1 LGLGGG
7 VAGGLAAGRDDV
19 AALVLLSPALDW
31 PELAARIPQPKVEGG
46 YVYMGP
52 NRMKV
57 ECVTETMKFTV
68 MDLAERVKAPT
79 LIIHAADDVVVPIS
93 QSKRFYEKLKVEKK
107 FVEIERSGHVFDD
120 YNVRRRV
127 EAEVLDWIKKHL

>member
-1 LGLGGG
+1 
-7 VAGGLAAGRDDV
+7 
-19 AALVLLSPALDW
+19 LDW
-31 PELAARIPQPKVEGG
+31 PELAARIPKL
-46 YVYMGP
+46 
-52 NRMKV
+52 KV
-57 ECVTETMKFTV
+57 ECVTETTKFTV

-79 LIIHAADDVVVPIS
+79 LIIHAADDAVVPIS

-120 YNVRRRV
+120 YNVRRRI